1 MTQRPPGTRIGR
13 RPVLVAVLAAAAI
26 GGWVIGSLLGGASP
40 PSTGLP
46 STTIAPSTTATAV
59 SPLSSSPSATLSS
72 SAGPDTSAAPIL
84 ELEGDGDGRSAEFD
98 VLVGWQIQWQAEGD
112 QLAIA
117 VTGDRDLGT
126 VLEIE
131 GPASGVT
138 SPPVSGTYRLVI
150 TADGPWSIT
159 VIQGTG

>member
-13 RPVLVAVLAAAAI
+13 RPVLVAVLVAAAL
-26 GGWVIGSLLGGASP
+26 GGWAIGSLLGGLSSP
-40 PSTGLP
+40 PPTISP
-46 STTIAPSTTATAV
+46 STASLATPVA
-59 SPLSSSPSATLSS
+59 SLLPSSSPIATISS
-72 SAGPDTSAAPIL
+72 SAGPDTSADPVL
-84 ELEGDGDGRSAEFD
+84 ELKGDGDDRSAEFD
-98 VLVGWQIQWQAEGD
+98 VLVGWQIQWQADGD
-112 QLAIA
+112 RLAIA

-138 SPPVSGTYRLVI
+138 SPPVSGTYRLEI